1 MASQFLASRKF
12 SNVSRTPY
20 LYQPFKTAF
29 RLPALSLYPYNK
41 NRTLKKS
48 RQQNSSSPIRPS
60 IFHSDTIIGNPPH
73 SAPRHP
79 PAHFL
84 SLSGARRLASYEK
97 RMSNERGK
105 KAFPTLG
112 SGLSPEGFRVANVG
126 LEEHARAR
134 TRACTEDVRL
144 SRGAWSLVTICIAF
158 GIVKVTAQ
166 GL

>member
-1 MASQFLASRKF
+1 
-12 SNVSRTPY
+12 
-20 LYQPFKTAF
+20 
-29 RLPALSLYPYNK
+29 
-41 NRTLKKS
+41 
-48 RQQNSSSPIRPS
+48 
-60 IFHSDTIIGNPPH
+60 
-73 SAPRHP
+73 
-79 PAHFL
+79 
-84 SLSGARRLASYEK
+84 
-97 RMSNERGK
+97 MSNERGK